1 MNVKVKQNVKE
12 IDNAIQLAESQE
24 DDELK
29 SHLANLICIRVSGL
43 MENYL
48 KTRISDY
55 SVSTQLFP
63 RHIA

>member
-29 SHLANLICIRVSGL
+29 SHLANLI
-43 MENYL
+43 
-48 KTRISDY
+48 
-55 SVSTQLFP
+55 
-63 RHIA
+63 